1 MQKFCHRLRDFVLD
15 LLFPIECLNC
25 QSEGDYLCE
34 ECFNELKLN
43 DTEYQ
48 KRAQINL
55 KIPNLKQIYIA
66 GDYENSILSNLIIK
80 YKYNFLSVL
89 GKTLARFL
97 IIFWQQQIFENNLF
111 NSHGALSNFQNSQ
124 LLAIPIP
131 LSKKRLHWRG
141 FNQAE
146 IVAREFCLY
155 FNHELNLDLKRLKHR
170 APQATL
176 SETKRLEN
184 MESVFAWRG
193 ESLTNKR
200 IILIDDV
207 VTTGATLNEAARI
220 LKEAGAQEIYALV
233 LAKG

>member
-1 MQKFCHRLRDFVLD
+1 MRKFCHRLRDFVLD

-25 QSEGDYLCE
+25 KIEGDYLCT

-48 KRAQINL
+48 KRARANL
-55 KIPNLKQIYIA
+55 RISNLKQIYIA
-66 GDYENSILSNLIIK
+66 GDYESSILSNLIIK

-97 IIFWQQQIFENNLF
+97 IVFWQQQISKNNLF
-111 NSHGALSNFQNSQ
+111 DSHGALSNFQNSP
-124 LLAIPIP
+124 LLVIPIP
-131 LSKKRLHWRG
+131 LSKKRLRWRG

-146 IVAREFCLY
+146 IIAREFCLY
-155 FNHELNLDLKRLKHR
+155 FNYELNLNLKRRKHKT
-170 APQATL
+170 PQAVL
-176 SETKRLEN
+176 NEIKRLEN
-184 MESVFAWRG
+184 MESVFAWQG
-193 ESLTNKR
+193 ESLINKK

-207 VTTGATLNEAARI
+207 VTTGATLNEAAQT
-220 LKEAGAQEIYALV
+220 LKNSGAQEVYALV